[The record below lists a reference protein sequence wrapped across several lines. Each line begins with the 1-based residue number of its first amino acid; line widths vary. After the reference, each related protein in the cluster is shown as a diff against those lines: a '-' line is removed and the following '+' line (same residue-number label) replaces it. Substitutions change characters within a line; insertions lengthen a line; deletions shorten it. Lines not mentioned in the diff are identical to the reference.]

1 MTHPGRRRAGPTL
14 APLFY
19 TLDAR
24 PTRVHTM
31 SKRSARVSEPPR
43 RGHIWALPGVS
54 EGEIEYARAKLTGRP
69 HTARCKVLRTLT
81 PEKKR

>member
-1 MTHPGRRRAGPTL
+1 
-14 APLFY
+14 
-19 TLDAR
+19 
-24 PTRVHTM
+24 M